1 MDLLNNT
8 SLNMTSKINEL
19 VKLIEFGFSKIDAT
33 TKIETNSLFLI
44 TIQMKSDDLKNL
56 LSQFHNGD
64 LIIDLYLNS
73 ISSLEADTE
82 NKIVEFF
89 KQELPFKFNI
99 YKSFTEDCSNL
110 SYLFD
115 VVNQRQNTSK
125 AYSKF
130 KIANVNYDLVNEAIL
145 NGLSFE
151 SVANNNSTCVLFMKK
166 QSILSGCICVT
177 QKDHLS
183 SVISLSVLCK
193 YVKKTVIYSLN

>member
-19 VKLIEFGFSKIDAT
+19 VKLIESGFSNTDPT
-33 TKIETNSLFLI
+33 TKIETNIFFLI

-73 ISSLEADTE
+73 ISSLETNTE

-115 VVNQRQNTSK
+115 VVNQRHNTSK
-125 AYSKF
+125 AYAKF
-130 KIANVNYDLVNEAIL
+130 KIANMNYDLVNEAIL

-151 SVANNNSTCVLFMKK
+151 SVVNNNSTCVLFMKK

-183 SVISLSVLCK
+183 GGISLSVLCK
-193 YVKKTVIYSLN
+193 